1 MPAARLRRLLGIIL
15 FALLLSPIAV
25 MGGSDLHTALF
36 TPRAELPTDVA
47 REIQVGDIVFTRE
60 PYMLLRQVARA
71 GGSWMN
77 HVGIVID
84 TSGPEPIVAES
95 KVPRA
100 RLTPLHQFVRR
111 SAAGYVAVL
120 RLKQPLDAQQQ
131 SALAGAARVR
141 VGRWY
146 DLGFD
151 LYSQRQFCSKLV
163 YESLLEATGNPVA
176 EPSTFAQLLRDNPG
190 VPLGFWKLWYFGNI
204 PWQRVTLT
212 PAALYR
218 SPSLRTIYDSTRE
231 GVPLPDDATA
241 GVLNQ
246 TTPQGLRGSP
256 THDAHS
262 GTAWANMTK
271 PSSLFTG
278 RLV

>member
-1 MPAARLRRLLGIIL
+1 MFISRFRRLFGIALI
-15 FALLLSPIAV
+15 ALLLTPIAV
-25 MGGSDLHTALF
+25 MGGSDFHTALF
-36 TPRAELPTDVA
+36 TPRAELPADIS

-60 PYMLLRQVARA
+60 PYMLLRQVARV

-100 RLTPLHQFVRR
+100 RLTPLHAFVHR

-120 RLKQPLDAQQQ
+120 RLREPLDPQQQ
-131 SALAGAARVR
+131 ITLASAARAR

-151 LYSQRQFCSKLV
+151 LYSSRQFCSKFV
-163 YESLLEATGNPVA
+163 FESLLEATGTPVA
-176 EPSTFAQLLRDNPG
+176 EPSTFASLLQANPD
-190 VPLGFWKLWYFGNI
+190 VPLGFWKIWYLGNI

-212 PAALYR
+212 PAAIYR
-218 SPSLRTIYDSTRE
+218 SPALRTIYDRT
-231 GVPLPDDATA
+231 VPEEAAPQQP
-241 GVLNQ
+241 V
-246 TTPQGLRGSP
+246 TTI
-256 THDAHS
+256 T
-262 GTAWANMTK
+262 T
-271 PSSLFTG
+271 
-278 RLV
+278 